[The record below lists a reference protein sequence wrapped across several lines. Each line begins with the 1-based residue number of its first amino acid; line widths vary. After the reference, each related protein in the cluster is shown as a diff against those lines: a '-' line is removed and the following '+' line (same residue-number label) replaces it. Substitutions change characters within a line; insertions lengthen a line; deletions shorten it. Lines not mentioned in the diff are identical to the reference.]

1 MLVVDQPADAPLTFT
16 PLTLTLTPPTMV
28 GAEGTID
35 VTLTVSLQDYPN
47 DIAPLVVAFQIVV
60 APCVLNTLPTLDIP
74 FSYASQIY
82 TVDVDT
88 VLEVVAPTFTSA
100 S

>member
-1 MLVVDQPADAPLTFT
+1 MLVGDQPADAPLTFT
-16 PLTLTLTPPTMV
+16 PLTLSLTPPTMV

-60 APCVLNTLPTLDIP
+60 DPCVLNTFVPAQLPSTL
-74 FSYASQIY
+74 
-82 TVDVDT
+82 
-88 VLEVVAPTFTSA
+88 
-100 S
+100 